1 MKPTRGKDHN
11 QRKRRTNEQ
20 MREDNRK
27 EEAAKRHRRDTF
39 FAPRVNGEASGAS
52 GELLMYIPHLTDSDW
67 QATAAITLETAG
79 RLELLAGALALAAGA
94 LELLSLKVARLHTCT
109 VASPLSRKWWCR
121 NRW

>member
-1 MKPTRGKDHN
+1 MKATRGKDHN

-94 LELLSLKVARLHTCT
+94 LELLSLKVARLHCRLTPK
-109 VASPLSRKWWCR
+109 SCR